1 MSTESRASGW
11 ERVAKAIEKIQ
22 DRLRRTTLALG
33 NAGIEY
39 AVIGGNAVAEWV
51 GRIDSGA
58 VRFTKDVDILLR
70 RSDLPQAIK
79 AMASSGFVYNETM
92 NVHMF
97 LDGPDS
103 SPRDAVHVVFSDEKV
118 REEYDSA
125 APAVGDVDS
134 AGGFR
139 VISLE
144 SLVRMKLTSFRLKDQ
159 VHLQDMLE
167 IGLIDAT
174 WPSRFPE
181 ALARRLNSLIEN
193 PE

>member
-1 MSTESRASGW
+1 MSTESRVSGW
-11 ERVAKAIEKIQ
+11 ERVAMAIEKIQ
-22 DRLRRTTLALG
+22 ERLRRTTRALG

-79 AMASSGFVYNETM
+79 AMESSGFVYNETM

-97 LDGPDS
+97 LDGPDA

-118 REEYDSA
+118 REEYDAA
-125 APAVGDVDS
+125 APAVGDVDI

-144 SLVRMKLTSFRLKDQ
+144 SLVRMKLTSFRDKDKT
-159 VHLQDMLE
+159 HLRDMLE

-181 ALARRLNSLIEN
+181 PLAKRLTSLIEN